1 MFKNCRLI
9 YGLVFIAGLF
19 CTADKLT
26 AKNTVNDFEA
36 LNFIKNTWKITEI
49 SDTLLSETLDIGYNG
64 IPYREWITL
73 IIRTPEFMKS
83 IAEGEYKNAADQA
96 SNMLG
101 ALATGIGLKSMGLAG
116 IAAPA
121 KLAALSFEMTMK
133 GLIKAGEDA
142 KFKIQAY
149 RYFQIRPNH
158 SYQEIISHRFTG
170 PFEGKDKHDYY
181 QNLGPNISENNR
193 MWFYRG
199 GEKVG
204 YPNMK
209 ASDFFEYM
217 EQQWLAKQ
225 AFEAS
230 FEKDNQFIKNQFLQS
245 AMLRETKVETSGLDQ
260 WVPKAPFTENMI
272 AYARYGNNVFIAL
285 EYNPSSQPH
294 IRILR
299 SVNGTEWTG
308 TAVEHDIERITY
320 GNGTFVAVGYDGVI
334 LSSDDGKE
342 WIRRDAELPER
353 NRFLDVTYGKNMFV
367 AIGAGVIF
375 TSPDGKRW
383 QEVKH
388 QYHNHVMSRITY
400 GNNMFLVAGLVPHDE
415 LKTGHD
421 IITSTDG
428 KSWRRRNVSLSPQQ
442 MAKEFYV
449 LDILTLAFGNN
460 VFVAS
465 MVAENALATKSY
477 MLSSGN
483 GTEWNI
489 TEPPRRIID
498 ITYAENTFVAVGH
511 RGTLLTS
518 TDGVTWTAR
527 DSGTASA
534 LLGITYG
541 AGRFV
546 AVGDQGTILHST
558 HVEILKT
565 SKTGKFQQ

>member
-1 MFKNCRLI
+1 
-9 YGLVFIAGLF
+9 
-19 CTADKLT
+19 
-26 AKNTVNDFEA
+26 
-36 LNFIKNTWKITEI
+36 
-49 SDTLLSETLDIGYNG
+49 
-64 IPYREWITL
+64 
-73 IIRTPEFMKS
+73 
-83 IAEGEYKNAADQA
+83 
-96 SNMLG
+96 
-101 ALATGIGLKSMGLAG
+101 
-116 IAAPA
+116 
-121 KLAALSFEMTMK
+121 
-133 GLIKAGEDA
+133 
-142 KFKIQAY
+142 
-149 RYFQIRPNH
+149 
-158 SYQEIISHRFTG
+158 
-170 PFEGKDKHDYY
+170 
-181 QNLGPNISENNR
+181 
-193 MWFYRG
+193 
-199 GEKVG
+199 
-204 YPNMK
+204 
-209 ASDFFEYM
+209 
-217 EQQWLAKQ
+217 
-225 AFEAS
+225 
-230 FEKDNQFIKNQFLQS
+230 
-245 AMLRETKVETSGLDQ
+245 
-260 WVPKAPFTENMI
+260 
-272 AYARYGNNVFIAL
+272 
-285 EYNPSSQPH
+285 
-294 IRILR
+294 
-299 SVNGTEWTG
+299 
-308 TAVEHDIERITY
+308 
-320 GNGTFVAVGYDGVI
+320 
-334 LSSDDGKE
+334 
-342 WIRRDAELPER
+342 
-353 NRFLDVTYGKNMFV
+353 
-367 AIGAGVIF
+367 
-375 TSPDGKRW
+375 
-383 QEVKH
+383 
-388 QYHNHVMSRITY
+388 MSRITY

-415 LKTGHD
+415 LTTGHD